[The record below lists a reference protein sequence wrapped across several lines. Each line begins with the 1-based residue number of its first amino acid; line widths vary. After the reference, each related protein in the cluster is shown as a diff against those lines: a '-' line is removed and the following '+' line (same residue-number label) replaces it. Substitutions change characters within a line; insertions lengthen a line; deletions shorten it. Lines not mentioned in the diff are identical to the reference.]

1 MNQVSGS
8 NIVGEGIDL
17 TQFYLSVE
25 WDILDVPARRN
36 EEYYPGVNE
45 PYSGKVFKFFDRS
58 AT

>member
-1 MNQVSGS
+1 VKQLSGS
-8 NIVGEGIDL
+8 NLVSDGIDL

-36 EEYYPGVNE
+36 EEYYQGYSE
-45 PYSGKVFKFFDRS
+45 PYTGKVCKFVYKF

>member
-1 MNQVSGS
+1 MSD
-8 NIVGEGIDL
+8 GIDL

-36 EEYYPGVNE
+36 EEYYQGYSE
-45 PYSGKVFKFFDRS
+45 PYTGKVCKFVYKF